1 MKKKLITY
9 SIASAIVAFAA
20 ISCTDESD
28 LLPNNDVNGIFRLA
42 SDQQAFTRASEKVFD
57 ANTAYQ
63 LYAIVGNDFSE
74 NFLKTTPDGEAV
86 TGREAEDHNS
96 ITGIEFNKFDGKTL
110 NFYGVTNSTSTPV
123 EIRTNGSN
131 APTCNIQY
139 EGDTPLTDVM
149 WAKKENQTHQNAG
162 TIKLMFGH
170 TLSKLN
176 LYVMKNS
183 DYKKETVT
191 LQEISLLDYPQG
203 SLNMQTGKYEL
214 KSSDKRDHKAVVFSG
229 SSQKVTET
237 AEIVKKGNTAVTPM
251 IFPTREEDLKSDD
264 RKNHSLRVKVK
275 VKVGNKQP
283 IEQETE
289 ITSIL
294 AESVGNPPEV
304 PFEFKGNHEYDM
316 VITVT
321 GSSLVVT
328 IVPRVYE
335 WIPEEEVKIDSD
347 VNGSMTIGG
356 ITWMD
361 RNLGATSGDP
371 LAGDQAWEDSR
382 GYYYQF
388 GRNIPYFIKTK
399 TDGNITYAPANGNW
413 HLEESMPYPFIPGK
427 MEEKPKKVVGYYYAN
442 NTAEYPTDDKKMDFN
457 FIFGADWSGSKE
469 TSGTN
474 WNNSNNQPCPKGWR
488 IPTADEFKLIIPN
501 SDEAGD
507 ISFQYR
513 LRDWSSKE
521 EKYLVD
527 HTKLD
532 IFSKTESRDPESGY
546 TSNYIGVKRNK
557 WKETNVGITNSVY
570 ALKRVGEDNA
580 YYLRWHVERS
590 GSKKL
595 VNNCT
600 GKDRGDDYRNVLVI
614 SRYPATSKSTLDES
628 NVSTAANWD
637 NPVEQIKLPFSGYIH
652 MGKEYADDENI
663 ETTRPALIYS
673 GSEAVYWT
681 SDTNGYKSRTARMK
695 FAGDAASNQIMMY
708 NIEERYNGCLIR
720 CVRDTKAN

>member
-9 SIASAIVAFAA
+9 SIASAIVALAA

-63 LYAIVGNDFSE
+63 LYAIVGDDFSE

-123 EIRTNGSN
+123 EIRTNGSS

-139 EGDTPLTDVM
+139 EGNTPLTDVM

-176 LYVMKNS
+176 LFVMKNS
-183 DYKKETVT
+183 DYKYQTIK

-203 SLNMQTGKYEL
+203 ALNMQTGKYEL
-214 KSSDKRDHKAVVFSG
+214 KANDKRNHEAVVLSG
-229 SSQKVTET
+229 SNQTVSET
-237 AEIVKKGNTAVTPM
+237 AETVKKETENVTPM
-251 IFPTREEDLKSDD
+251 IFPTRKENLKADD
-264 RKNHSLRVKVK
+264 RTNHSLRVKVK
-275 VKVGNKQP
+275 VKIGNNAP
-283 IEQETE
+283 IVQETE

-304 PFEFKGNHEYDM
+304 PFEFKSNHEYDM

-399 TDGNITYAPANGNW
+399 TDGHGIIYAPANGNW

-427 MEEKPKKVVGYYYAN
+427 MDEKPTASTSN
-442 NTAEYPTDDKKMDFN
+442 PAEYPTDKTKNFN
-457 FIFGADWSGSKE
+457 FIYGIANWGSNSK
-469 TSGTN
+469 TN

-488 IPTADEFKLIIPN
+488 IPTANEFRLIIPN
-501 SDEAGD
+501 SAEAGD
-507 ISFQYR
+507 ISFSYTTDQ
-513 LRDWSSKE
+513 WPS
-521 EKYLVD
+521 VD
-527 HTKLD
+527 HTKVD
-532 IFSKTESRDPESGY
+532 IFSKTENNDPETGS
-546 TSNYIGVKRNK
+546 TSTYIGIKKNK
-557 WKETNVGITNSVY
+557 WNETTKGIAHSIY
-570 ALKRVGEDNA
+570 ALKRKGKDDA
-580 YYLRWHVERS
+580 YYLRWHVEKS
-590 GSKKL
+590 GIYELK
-595 VNNCT
+595 NDCNT
-600 GKDRGDDYRNVLVI
+600 ADRGDKYRNVLVI
-614 SRYPATSKSTLDES
+614 SRYPATKNSTLTQN
-628 NVSTAANWD
+628 NVRTAAKWD
-637 NPVEQIKLPFSGYIH
+637 NPVEQIKLPISGYIH
-652 MGKEYADDENI
+652 YGQEKGDKGTM
-663 ETTRPALIYS
+663 RPALIYS
-673 GSEAVYWT
+673 GTEAVYWT
-681 SDTNGYKSRTARMK
+681 SSTASGNDSYTVRMK
-695 FAGDAASNQIMMY
+695 FAGDATDNQIKMY
-708 NIEERYNGCLIR
+708 SIEERSKGCLIR

>member
-1 MKKKLITY
+1 MKKKFITY
-9 SIASAIVAFAA
+9 SIASAIVALAA

-57 ANTAYQ
+57 ENTAYQ
-63 LYAIVGNDFSE
+63 LYAIVGNDFSK
-74 NFLKTTPDGEAV
+74 NFLKTSPEDGGAV

-96 ITGIEFNKFDGKTL
+96 ITGIEANKFDGKTL
-110 NFYGVTNSTSTPV
+110 NFYGVTNSTPTPV
-123 EIRTNGSN
+123 VIRTNGSN

-183 DYKKETVT
+183 DYKNKTIT
-191 LQEISLLDYPQG
+191 LQEVSLLDYPKG

-214 KSSDKRDHKAVVFSG
+214 QSSDKREHKAVVFSG
-229 SSQKVTET
+229 SSQEVTET
-237 AEIVKKGNTAVTPM
+237 AEIIKKGNTAVTPM
-251 IFPTREEDLKSDD
+251 IFPTRKEDLKPGD
-264 RKNHSLRVKVK
+264 RTNHSLRVKVK
-275 VKVGNKQP
+275 VKVGYKQP

-399 TDGNITYAPANGNW
+399 TDGHGIIYAPANGNW

-427 MEEKPKKVVGYYYAN
+427 MDKKPTASTSN
-442 NTAEYPTDDKKMDFN
+442 PAEYPTDVTKNFN
-457 FIFGADWSGSKE
+457 FIYGENWGNN
-469 TSGTN
+469 SGTN

-488 IPTADEFKLIIPN
+488 IPTANEFKLIIPN
-501 SDEAGD
+501 SAEAGD
-507 ISFQYR
+507 ITFSYKNTT
-513 LRDWSSKE
+513 WPGP
-521 EKYLVD
+521 VD
-527 HTKLD
+527 HTTVD
-532 IFSKTESRDPESGY
+532 IFSKTETNDPETGS
-546 TSNYIGVKRNK
+546 TSQYIGVKKNK
-557 WKETNVGITNSVY
+557 WNETTEGIVHSIY
-570 ALKRVGEDNA
+570 ALKRKDTDNA
-580 YYLRWHVERS
+580 YYLRWHIERS
-590 GSKKL
+590 GEHKL
-595 VNNCT
+595 VNACNT
-600 GKDRGDDYRNVLVI
+600 TDRGDDYRNVLVI
-614 SRYPATSKSTLDES
+614 SRYPATKSSALTQE
-628 NVSTAANWD
+628 NVKTAAKWD
-637 NPVEQIKLPFSGYIH
+637 NPVEQIKLPISGYIH
-652 MGKEYADDENI
+652 YGPQDDENKN
-663 ETTRPALIYS
+663 TMRPALIYS
-673 GSEAVYWT
+673 GTEAVYWT
-681 SDTNGYKSRTARMK
+681 SSPIGAKSYTVRMK
-695 FAGDAASNQIMMY
+695 FKGDASDSQIKMF
-708 NIEERYNGCLIR
+708 NDEKRTNGCLIR

>member
-57 ANTAYQ
+57 ENTAYQ
-63 LYAIVGNDFSE
+63 LYAIIGNDFSK
-74 NFLKTTPDGEAV
+74 NFLKTSPEDGGAV

-96 ITGIEFNKFDGKTL
+96 ITGIEANKFDGKTL
-110 NFYGVTNSTSTPV
+110 NFYGVTNSTPTPV
-123 EIRTNGSN
+123 EIKTNGSY

-139 EGDTPLTDVM
+139 KGDTPLTDVM

-176 LYVMKNS
+176 LFVMKNS
-183 DYKKETVT
+183 DYKYQTIK

-203 SLNMQTGKYEL
+203 ALNMQTGKYEL
-214 KSSDKRDHKAVVFSG
+214 KANDKRNHEAVVLSG
-229 SSQKVTET
+229 SNQTVSET
-237 AEIVKKGNTAVTPM
+237 AETVKKETENVTPM
-251 IFPTREEDLKSDD
+251 IFPTRKENLKADD
-264 RKNHSLRVKVK
+264 RTNHSLRVKVK
-275 VKVGNKQP
+275 VKIGNNAP
-283 IEQETE
+283 IVQETE

-304 PFEFKGNHEYDM
+304 PFEFKSNHEYDM
-316 VITVT
+316 VITIT

-399 TDGNITYAPANGNW
+399 TDGHGIIYAPANGNW
-413 HLEESMPYPFIPGK
+413 HLEESIPYPFIPGK
-427 MEEKPKKVVGYYYAN
+427 MDEKPTTSTSN
-442 NTAEYPTDDKKMDFN
+442 PAEYPTDKTKNFN
-457 FIFGADWSGSKE
+457 FIYGSNWG
-469 TSGTN
+469 TNSGTN

-590 GSKKL
+590 GSEKL

-652 MGKEYADDENI
+652 MGKEYAEDKNI
-663 ETTRPALIYS
+663 KTTRPALIYS

-681 SDTNGYKSRTARMK
+681 SDTNDNKSRTARMK

>member
-42 SDQQAFTRASEKVFD
+42 SDQHAFTRASEKVFG

-63 LYAIVGNDFSE
+63 LYAIVGDDFSK
-74 NFLKTTPDGEAV
+74 NFLKTSPEDGGAV

-96 ITGIEFNKFDGKTL
+96 ITGIESNKFDGKTL
-110 NFYGVTNSTSTPV
+110 NFYGVTNSTENPV
-123 EIRTNGSN
+123 EIRTNDSN
-131 APTCNIQY
+131 TPICNIEY
-139 EGDTPLTDVM
+139 KGDTPLTDVM

-183 DYKKETVT
+183 DYKDQTIT
-191 LQEISLLDYPQG
+191 LQEVSLLDYSQG
-203 SLNMQTGKYEL
+203 SLNMRTGKYES
-214 KSSDKRDHKAVVFSG
+214 KPDDKRDHKAVVFSG
-229 SSQKVTET
+229 SGQIVTET
-237 AEIVKKGNTAVTPM
+237 AETVKKGDTPITPM
-251 IFPTREEDLKSDD
+251 IFPTRTEGLKPSD
-264 RKNHSLRVKVK
+264 RENHSLRVKVK
-275 VKVGNKQP
+275 VKVGTNELP
-283 IEQETE
+283 EQETE

-294 AESVGNPPEV
+294 AETVGNPPEV
-304 PFEFKGNHEYDM
+304 PFEFKSNHEYDM
-316 VITVT
+316 VITIT

-371 LAGDQAWEDSR
+371 LAGDQAWENSR

-399 TDGNITYAPANGNW
+399 TDKHGIIYAPANGNW

-427 MEEKPKKVVGYYYAN
+427 MDEKPTASTSN
-442 NTAEYPTDDKKMDFN
+442 PAEYPTDKTKNFN
-457 FIFGADWSGSKE
+457 FIYGQNWGSNSGK
-469 TSGTN
+469 N

-488 IPTADEFKLIIPN
+488 IPTANEFRLIIPN
-501 SDEAGD
+501 SAEAGD
-507 ISFQYR
+507 ISFSYQKTNG
-513 LRDWSSKE
+513 WPQ
-521 EKYLVD
+521 VD
-527 HTKLD
+527 HTTVD
-532 IFSKTESRDPESGY
+532 IFSKTESNDPETGS
-546 TSNYIGVKRNK
+546 TSTYIGIKKNK
-557 WKETNVGITNSVY
+557 WNETTKGIAHSIY
-570 ALKRVGEDNA
+570 ALKRKGKDDA
-580 YYLRWHVERS
+580 YYLRWHVEKS
-590 GSKKL
+590 GIYELK
-595 VNNCT
+595 NDCNT
-600 GKDRGDDYRNVLVI
+600 ADRGDKYRNVLVI
-614 SRYPATSKSTLDES
+614 SRYPATKNSTLTQN
-628 NVSTAANWD
+628 NVRTAAKWD
-637 NPVEQIKLPFSGYIH
+637 NPVEQIKLPISGYIH
-652 MGKEYADDENI
+652 YGPESDENKKT
-663 ETTRPALIYS
+663 ERPALIYS
-673 GSEAVYWT
+673 GTEAVYWT
-681 SDTNGYKSRTARMK
+681 SSTAVGNESYTVRMK
-695 FAGDAASNQIMMY
+695 FAGDASDNQIKMY
-708 NIEERYNGCLIR
+708 NTEVRYNGCLIR